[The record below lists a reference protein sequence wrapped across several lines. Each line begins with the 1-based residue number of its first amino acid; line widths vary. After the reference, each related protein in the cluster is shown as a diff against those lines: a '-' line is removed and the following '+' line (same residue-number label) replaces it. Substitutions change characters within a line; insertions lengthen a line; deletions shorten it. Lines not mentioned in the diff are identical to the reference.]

1 LSAFEIVLKKKN
13 GLLKNSQKLCKWLLQ
28 TFNKIVFSQHLFLIY
43 SWERVYSFSLGH
55 KLHHDVTFTY
65 TGQQGSQGKKK
76 ESSEDETKSRN
87 T

>member
-28 TFNKIVFSQHLFLIY
+28 TLNTILFSQHLFLIY

-55 KLHHDVTFTY
+55 KLHHDVTFTC
-65 TGQQGSQGKKK
+65 TGQQGSQEKKK